1 MFGNLGEMSK
11 LLGDLSG
18 LEENTKKLQAE
29 LESKTF
35 NVKSGGGM
43 VEVSINGKGEVIDI
57 NIDDSLMLDK
67 SSLQIMLIGAINDAY
82 KMVEQNRQS
91 SAMGMLG
98 GMGGMNPFGD
108 K

>member
-1 MFGNLGEMSK
+1 MFGNMGDMSK
-11 LLGDLSG
+11 M
-18 LEENTKKLQAE
+18 LEGMQENAAKLQAD

-43 VEVSINGKGEVIDI
+43 VEVSMNGKGEVIDL
-57 NIDDSLMLDK
+57 NIDDSLLNDK
-67 SSLQIMLIGAINDAY
+67 DALQILLIGALNDAS
-82 KMVEQNRQS
+82 KMVQQNQQS

-98 GMGGMNPFGD
+98 GMGGMNPFGS